1 VAVGGEGAGVTTE
14 QAASRIITDAD
25 FERDGKQV
33 TELRVP
39 QAHDDSA
46 WGVVPI
52 PIAIVKNGAGPTLML
67 SAGVHGDEYEGQV
80 ALLDLVREIE
90 PEQIQGRLIVIPAL
104 HLPAARVGRRL
115 SPIDGLDLNRTF
127 PGDRGGSFA
136 PMLAHYVA
144 EVLLPLCDVNVDLHS
159 GGRSLDCLA
168 CTMSHLLDDAS
179 VVERTVA
186 LARAFGA
193 PLHVMNREVDG
204 SRTLASAAEARGVIT
219 MSSELG
225 GGNRLS
231 RRGLEIT
238 RRGVRNL
245 LCHLGMTD
253 GEPEPFD
260 QPTRVQVLPDAESYG
275 FAPASGIFCPL
286 HDLGER
292 VEAGQPA
299 AAIYD
304 IENPLQPPV
313 AVEFRRSG
321 LLWSMRGQGRVEK
334 GDAAAVV
341 VTDWQADG

>member
-1 VAVGGEGAGVTTE
+1 VNPKE
-14 QAASRIITDAD
+14 AASRIITDAD

-33 TELRVP
+33 ADLHVP

-52 PIAIVKNGAGPTLML
+52 PIVVVKNGSGPTLML

-80 ALLDLVREIE
+80 ALLDLVREIR
-90 PEQIQGRLIVIPAL
+90 PEEIQGRLIVIPAL

-115 SPIDGLDLNRTF
+115 SPIDCLDLNRTF

-168 CTMSHLLDDAS
+168 CTMSHLLDDAR
-179 VVERTVA
+179 VVERTLE

-193 PLHVMNREVDG
+193 PLHVLNREIDG
-204 SRTLASAAEARGVIT
+204 SGTLASAAEARGVIT

-231 RRGLEIT
+231 RRGLEIA
-238 RRGVRNL
+238 RHGVRNVL
-245 LCHLGMTD
+245 RHLGMAE
-253 GEPEPFD
+253 GKPVPFD
-260 QPTRVQVLPDAESYG
+260 QPTEVQVLPDAESYG

-286 HDLGER
+286 RDLGER
-292 VEAGQPA
+292 VEAGRPA

-304 IENPLQPPV
+304 IENPLRPPV

-321 LLWSMRGQGRVEK
+321 LLWAMRGQGRVEK

-341 VTDWQADG
+341 VASWQQDARR

>member
-1 VAVGGEGAGVTTE
+1 MTNGAAG
-14 QAASRIITDAD
+14 SRIITDVD

-33 TELRVP
+33 THLRVP

-52 PIAIVKNGAGPTLML
+52 PIVVVKNGSGPTLML

-80 ALLDLVREIE
+80 ALLDLVREIR
-90 PEQIQGRLIVIPAL
+90 PEEIQGRLIVIPAL
-104 HLPAARVGRRL
+104 HLPAARAGRRL
-115 SPIDGLDLNRTF
+115 SPFDGLDLNRTV
-127 PGDRGGSFA
+127 PGNRGGSFA

-144 EVLLPLCDVNVDLHS
+144 EALLPLCDVNVDLHS

-168 CTMSHLLDDAS
+168 CTMSHLLDDAG
-179 VVERTVA
+179 VVEQTVT

-204 SRTLASAAEARGVIT
+204 SGTLASAAEARGVIT

-225 GGNRLS
+225 GSNRLS
-231 RRGLEIT
+231 RRGLEIP
-238 RRGVRNL
+238 RHGVRNL
-245 LCHLGMTD
+245 LRHLGMAE
-253 GEPEPFD
+253 GEPTPFQEP
-260 QPTRVQVLPDAESYG
+260 TEVRVLPDAKSYG

-286 HDLGER
+286 HDLGED

-304 IENPLQPPV
+304 IDDPLRPPV
-313 AVEFRRSG
+313 VMTFCRSG
-321 LLWSMRGQGRVEK
+321 LLWAMRGQGRAEK
-334 GDAAAVV
+334 GDAAAVI
-341 VTDWQADG
+341 VTPWSADG